1 MPDYPRPC
9 PKCGQVLESDG
20 FAVDRHAAAGR
31 KSHCKECDRRRQRA
45 YYNAHKDEW
54 NAERQAARQAAY
66 DAELEQRIAEKRRR
80 IEAERK
86 RHAAQERAQAAYL
99 RSIGP

>member
-1 MPDYPRPC
+1 MRP
-9 PKCGQVLESDG
+9 GLERDG

-66 DAELEQRIAEKRRR
+66 DAELEQRITQKRAT
-80 IEAERK
+80 IEGARK
-86 RHAAQERAQAAYL
+86 RHAAQERAQAEYL
-99 RSIGP
+99 RSIGVLK